1 MMQLP
6 GDLLSGWNV
15 VVIDDE
21 PDSLEVASII
31 LESYGATVHPAS
43 DGQQGLDVVRDV
55 MPDFAISDISMPVI
69 DGWGFIY
76 EARRDPKISGLPL
89 IALTAHAMPGDAE
102 RALDAGFNNYLTK
115 PLTVETFMD
124 NLVNLMLEIPALAE
138 KLNI

>member
-1 MMQLP
+1 MQIP

-21 PDSLEVASII
+21 PDSLDVASII
-31 LESYGATVHPAS
+31 LESYGATVHNAS
-43 DGQQGLDVVRDV
+43 DGEQGLEVVRANK
-55 MPDFAISDISMPVI
+55 PDFTISDISMPVM

-76 EARRDPKISGLPL
+76 EARRDPALKEGSY

-124 NLVNLMLEIPALAE
+124 NLVTLLLQIPTLAD